1 MPMTAQL
8 SVGLQGES
16 LVHVNADLTGLA
28 APQSTAPEVVRGGL
42 AGVGDDEWVD
52 DIVLGRGL
60 FLVDVPASSWDV
72 PASHGKIVTA
82 VFVRQAVAGWA

>member
-28 APQSTAPEVVRGGL
+28 APQSTAREVVRAGL
-42 AGVGDDEWVD
+42 ASAPNLMAEM
-52 DIVLGRGL
+52 
-60 FLVDVPASSWDV
+60 
-72 PASHGKIVTA
+72 A
-82 VFVRQAVAGWA
+82 VWR